1 MLIQPVKEC
10 VILYVIGLISLEL
23 YFIFKKYLCSCVHIV
38 FILHYKIYICIPIN
52 ITLTLEKT
60 EGEIKKKMKNDL
72 HCITQKTPLTS
83 EGNTVP
89 AQVAGPVV
97 SLLSDT
103 NIICYENCV
112 EGNNQN

>member
-1 MLIQPVKEC
+1 MRSYSVYFTLQNIY
-10 VILYVIGLISLEL
+10 LYTHKYYINVRENRRGN
-23 YFIFKKYLCSCVHIV
+23 KKR
-38 FILHYKIYICIPIN
+38 
-52 ITLTLEKT
+52 
-60 EGEIKKKMKNDL
+60 MKNDL

-89 AQVAGPVV
+89 AQVAGPDV